1 MRDLMAL
8 IWRAAL
14 LARPSMIIRSPII
27 RGHAIVRRGNFD
39 YSGVRH
45 PVHCA
50 AASDLSRR
58 RFPVKFAIAH
68 RWFLV
73 SIAGVSMQATSIS
86 AQVPD
91 GPQTEA
97 PPPAVQP
104 AVPTPV
110 QEKTGA
116 HVIVPT
122 GTRIGVTLENGI
134 STATAKPG
142 DSVYFRTS
150 FPITINNKVVVP
162 VGSYLRGEVS
172 DAKRPGRVKGRG
184 ELRLRLNTLIFPN
197 GYTVDMNAEPHSTD
211 SESKTKTDSEG
222 KITGPGGKGADAE
235 KVATATIAG
244 AGIGA
249 IAGGGKGA
257 GIGAGT
263 GGLVGL
269 AAVLLSRG
277 PEAQLTRGSSM
288 DLVLERDLQ
297 LDADQIHYSNVGQSN
312 TVVIQQNPQN

>member
-1 MRDLMAL
+1 M
-8 IWRAAL
+8 
-14 LARPSMIIRSPII
+14 
-27 RGHAIVRRGNFD
+27 
-39 YSGVRH
+39 
-45 PVHCA
+45 
-50 AASDLSRR
+50 
-58 RFPVKFAIAH
+58 KF
-68 RWFLV
+68 
-73 SIAGVSMQATSIS
+73 ATSIRTLVLS
-86 AQVPD
+86 VAAISLAATCTRAQAPD
-91 GPQTEA
+91 GPQPDAPAPAIPA
-97 PPPAVQP
+97 PPPALQNQ
-104 AVPTPV
+104 AKSG
-110 QEKTGA
+110 E
-116 HVIVPT
+116 HIIVPI

-150 FPITINNKVVVP
+150 FPITINSKVVVP

-172 DAKRPGRVKGRG
+172 DSKRPGHVKGKG

-211 SESKTKTDSEG
+211 SGSKTKTDSEG

-235 KVATATIAG
+235 KVATATVAG

-257 GIGAGT
+257 GIGAGA

-277 PEAQLTRGSSM
+277 PDAQLPRGSSL
-288 DLVLERDLQ
+288 DLILEHDLQ
-297 LDADQIHYSNVGQSN
+297 LDADQIHYSQVGQSN
-312 TVVIQQNPQN
+312 TLVIQQNSQN

>member
-1 MRDLMAL
+1 L
-8 IWRAAL
+8 IYLRLVAD
-14 LARPSMIIRSPII
+14 
-27 RGHAIVRRGNFD
+27 GNFD
-39 YSGVRH
+39 YSGRRH
-45 PVHCA
+45 PA
-50 AASDLSRR
+50 RRAIASELASRR
-58 RFPVKFAIAH
+58 IPVKFATTH
-68 RWFLV
+68 RWITVGVAGL
-73 SIAGVSMQATSIS
+73 SIYAMSAA
-86 AQVPD
+86 AQVAD
-91 GPQTEA
+91 GPQPDA
-97 PPPAVQP
+97 PAPAMQPVQP
-104 AVPTPV
+104 APA
-110 QEKTGA
+110 QAKTGA
-116 HVIVPT
+116 YVLVPT

-162 VGSYLRGEVS
+162 VGSYMRGEVS
-172 DAKRPGRVKGRG
+172 DTKRPGRVKGKG

-197 GYTVDMNAEPHSTD
+197 GYTVDMNAEPRSTD
-211 SESKTKTDSEG
+211 GGQTKTDSEG
-222 KITGPGGKGADAE
+222 KITGPGGKGADAA
-235 KVATATIAG
+235 KVATATVAG

-263 GGLVGL
+263 GGVIGL

-277 PEAQLTRGSSM
+277 PEAQLPRGSSM

-297 LDADQIHYSNVGQSN
+297 LDADQIHYSNVGQSS